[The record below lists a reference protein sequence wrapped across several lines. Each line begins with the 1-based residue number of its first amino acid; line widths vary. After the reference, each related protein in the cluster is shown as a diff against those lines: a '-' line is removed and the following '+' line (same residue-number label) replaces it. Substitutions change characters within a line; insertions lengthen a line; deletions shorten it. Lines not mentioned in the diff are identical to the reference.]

1 MPTTSRA
8 TPSVTRRRRIRV
20 GLAALAALGIC
31 YGAALALLSRP
42 AVMTALRAKIE
53 ATLRARLGEVELG
66 PEVRVDPAL
75 RVSFGPVAV
84 PADRPGARPVVRIDV
99 VKVRPDLL
107 ALLAGRIEPA
117 SIRLFGVRVEA
128 GPGGHALKEL
138 LQRIARR
145 APRRATPPATA
156 APAPGERAADAEE
169 TVGADPAIHVRGLVL
184 ALPVGGRAVEWGPM
198 DATLRRERETA
209 GARVRVDLRVPGG
222 GFGDVDARRGP
233 GGWSATARLGGIGPA
248 AVPAAL
254 RDGPVRLEAGVLAI
268 EATVEG
274 TAELDRAEGHTRLV
288 AEGVALEGERVGSAP
303 LGPVSATVE
312 ASLAWDGEDRRLTA
326 RGGRAVLLGAV
337 QVGFEGEIRLGPG
350 LPFQIALRSDR
361 LDLAPAL
368 AALPPALAPPPDAP
382 RPAGTLDARLAL
394 AGPLLAPAAWTV
406 DAGLD
411 LSRLRDAARRAPP
424 VPLRGPFVHRP
435 EVERGA
441 ARPITLGP
449 SNPDFVPLAELP
461 PYVVRAV
468 TTAEDAGFYG
478 HEGFDFEE
486 LKNAFAQGARAGR
499 VVRGGSTITQQLA
512 KNLWL
517 SREKTLARKVREA
530 VLTIALEATV
540 PKSRLL
546 EIYLNVAEWG
556 PGLWGIGPAARHW
569 FGKDARALTPR
580 EAVFLA
586 SVIPNPV
593 RYHVLW
599 ERGDTTEAWDQ
610 RVNELLLKMSEQGAL
625 PEDAFLSALD
635 ERLVFARPAA
645 AVATP

>member
-1 MPTTSRA
+1 
-8 TPSVTRRRRIRV
+8 
-20 GLAALAALGIC
+20 
-31 YGAALALLSRP
+31 
-42 AVMTALRAKIE
+42 
-53 ATLRARLGEVELG
+53 
-66 PEVRVDPAL
+66 
-75 RVSFGPVAV
+75 
-84 PADRPGARPVVRIDV
+84 
-99 VKVRPDLL
+99 
-107 ALLAGRIEPA
+107 
-117 SIRLFGVRVEA
+117 
-128 GPGGHALKEL
+128 
-138 LQRIARR
+138 
-145 APRRATPPATA
+145 
-156 APAPGERAADAEE
+156 
-169 TVGADPAIHVRGLVL
+169 
-184 ALPVGGRAVEWGPM
+184 
-198 DATLRRERETA
+198 
-209 GARVRVDLRVPGG
+209 
-222 GFGDVDARRGP
+222 
-233 GGWSATARLGGIGPA
+233 
-248 AVPAAL
+248 
-254 RDGPVRLEAGVLAI
+254 
-268 EATVEG
+268 
-274 TAELDRAEGHTRLV
+274 
-288 AEGVALEGERVGSAP
+288 
-303 LGPVSATVE
+303 
-312 ASLAWDGEDRRLTA
+312 
-326 RGGRAVLLGAV
+326 
-337 QVGFEGEIRLGPG
+337 
-350 LPFQIALRSDR
+350 
-361 LDLAPAL
+361 
-368 AALPPALAPPPDAP
+368 
-382 RPAGTLDARLAL
+382 
-394 AGPLLAPAAWTV
+394 
-406 DAGLD
+406 
-411 LSRLRDAARRAPP
+411 
-424 VPLRGPFVHRP
+424 
-435 EVERGA
+435 
-441 ARPITLGP
+441 
-449 SNPDFVPLAELP
+449 VPLAELP